1 MAEVS
6 GFLTNNDLFRTRL
19 ARTLDLYSRDSL
31 SSDLPHDEHESNLD
45 DNRNLDLSSSH
56 LEPTP
61 QRPGINRLFSHHA
74 SSGTPDFDR
83 LASLNGLHNTENLIE
98 AIFNPV
104 PTMSKEASP
113 FTYFSP
119 EDVASA
125 NARDEDSLS
134 KRSGSLGGDEASI
147 SSVSGQSQGSGG
159 RGGTRKNSS
168 NYARSELSSL
178 SNEGREFG
186 IKDFFS
192 SSHDDGTNKTHWWQK
207 MGGGSRSRP
216 ETPNVGT
223 GMRKL
228 FGASSTRLPLEV
240 E

>member
-1 MAEVS
+1 MSPFQINFFSYLGSQLTIHLTHVGGTKVYKSPPLRKGEIMAEVS

-104 PTMSKEASP
+104 PTMSK
-113 FTYFSP
+113 
-119 EDVASA
+119 
-125 NARDEDSLS
+125 
-134 KRSGSLGGDEASI
+134 
-147 SSVSGQSQGSGG
+147 
-159 RGGTRKNSS
+159 
-168 NYARSELSSL
+168 
-178 SNEGREFG
+178 
-186 IKDFFS
+186 
-192 SSHDDGTNKTHWWQK
+192 
-207 MGGGSRSRP
+207 
-216 ETPNVGT
+216 
-223 GMRKL
+223 
-228 FGASSTRLPLEV
+228 
-240 E
+240 